1 MQPRAHKSEAGDANP
16 PSSTS
21 GEMYELDPQNVYP
34 RPRLDEASLAGA
46 EAEAGAE
53 AGAGAEAS
61 VGGRSASERTS
72 LRNRTVPK
80 SVSAMC
86 PVS

>member
-34 RPRLDEASLAGA
+34 RPRLDEASLA
-46 EAEAGAE
+46 EAGAE

>member
-34 RPRLDEASLAGA
+34 RPRLDEASLA
-46 EAEAGAE
+46 E